1 MRHLLSSINGVVL
14 IQSPE
19 DGRYQV
25 GKVER
30 HVDLVVKA
38 YEATHSHLGTD
49 VSKAHK
55 LAMEVLG
62 RNIPPPPEG
71 SCIAPLTD

>member
-30 HVDLVVKA
+30 QFDLVVKE
-38 YEATHSHLGTD
+38 YEGAHSHLGTD

-55 LAMEVLG
+55 LAMAVLN
-62 RNIPPPPEG
+62 RNISHPER
-71 SCIAPLTD
+71 SCIAPLAD